1 VIKIH
6 KEGCEGDVCE
16 CEPVEVD
23 WELADKMMKERG
35 ITLRDY
41 LEIREKNA
49 KQRGNTKGKKTTFK

>member
-23 WELADKMMKERG
+23 CELADKMMKERN

-49 KQRGNTKGKKTTFK
+49 KQRGNTKG